1 MVSQYA
7 LGSAGKTAVGRT
19 GAAFEVKPTVVEIQK
34 EWLLAAR
41 QGDVDAF
48 GRVVDAF
55 QKPVFNLCYRMLGN
69 PQDAE
74 DAAQESFWRAYQGLS
89 KYDFQRPFG
98 TWMLSIAAHYFI
110 DRLRRKR
117 PILLSLESLLPEDDA
132 PDPTPDPEDQTH
144 RKQEQEAV
152 QQILSV
158 LGREERAMIVM
169 RYWHDMSYEE
179 IARSLSVS
187 VGAVKSRLHRARH
200 TLAERWPTHTLS
212 PASPGG
218 GHD

>member
-1 MVSQYA
+1 M
-7 LGSAGKTAVGRT
+7 
-19 GAAFEVKPTVVEIQK
+19 VEIQK

-41 QGDVDAF
+41 KGDADAF
-48 GRVVDAF
+48 GRVVEAF

-69 PQDAE
+69 SEDAE
-74 DAAQESFWRAYQGLS
+74 DAAQESFWRAFQGLP
-89 KYDFQRPFG
+89 KYDFQRSFG
-98 TWMLSIAAHYFI
+98 TWMLSIAAHYCI

-117 PILLSLESLLPEDDA
+117 PVLLSLDSLLPEDDA
-132 PDPTPDPEDQTH
+132 PDETPGPEAQTH

-152 QQILSV
+152 QTLLAH

-179 IARSLSVS
+179 IAHALRVS

-200 TLAERWPTHTLS
+200 TLAERWHSNRLS
-212 PASPGG
+212 PAGSGG
-218 GHD
+218 GHE

>member
-1 MVSQYA
+1 
-7 LGSAGKTAVGRT
+7 
-19 GAAFEVKPTVVEIQK
+19 VVEIQK

-41 QGDVDAF
+41 KGDVDAF
-48 GRVVDAF
+48 GLVVEAF

-69 PQDAE
+69 AEDAE
-74 DAAQESFWRAYQGLS
+74 DAAQESFWRAFQGLS

-98 TWMLSIAAHYFI
+98 TWILSIAAHYCI

-132 PDPTPDPEDQTH
+132 PDETPDPEDQIH

-152 QQILSV
+152 QELLAQ
-158 LGREERAMIVM
+158 LGREERAMIIM
-169 RYWHDMSYEE
+169 RYWNDMSYDE
-179 IARSLSVS
+179 IARSLRVS

-200 TLAERWPTHTLS
+200 TLAEHWHSQTLS
-212 PASPGG
+212 PAGSGA
-218 GHD
+218 GHE